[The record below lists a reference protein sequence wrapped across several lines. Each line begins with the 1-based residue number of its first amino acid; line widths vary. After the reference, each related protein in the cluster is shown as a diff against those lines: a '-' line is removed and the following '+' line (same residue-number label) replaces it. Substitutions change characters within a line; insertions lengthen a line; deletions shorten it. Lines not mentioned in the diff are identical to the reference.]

1 LKSLSPSNYT
11 PLQVIVDLANSDHIN
26 RIVGQ
31 TVETFGRIDILI
43 NNAGIEPTQ
52 RSENPSALELFDKVI
67 AINLRACF
75 HLCNVAFKHL
85 MQTKGSIINVST
97 INNLRTSVS
106 FGKSLIKETDEK
118 TFFISLKPDFNTSY
132 SISKSGIDALT
143 RSLSVEWAQYG
154 IRVNSVK

>member
-1 LKSLSPSNYT
+1 VIVDQDLENTIKVCKRLKSLSPNGYI
-11 PLQVIVDLANSDHIN
+11 PLQIIADLANSDDIN
-26 RIVGQ
+26 RVVGE
-31 TVETFGRIDILI
+31 TVAKFGRIDILI

-52 RSENPSALELFDKVI
+52 RSENPSALEIFDRVI

-106 FGKSLIKETDEK
+106 FRKS
-118 TFFISLKPDFNTSY
+118 
-132 SISKSGIDALT
+132 SKKI
-143 RSLSVEWAQYG
+143 Y
-154 IRVNSVK
+154 